1 MESSETRF
9 YEGTVPNIVAIGQFV
24 PIIFEATG
32 KPGDQAVGFF
42 QSLCTA
48 GGNHILPAFRST
60 DSLMAQIQIIIAK
73 VNAQM
78 ALYHLRVNG
87 VG

>member
-1 MESSETRF
+1 M
-9 YEGTVPNIVAIGQFV
+9 
-24 PIIFEATG
+24 
-32 KPGDQAVGFF
+32 
-42 QSLCTA
+42 
-48 GGNHILPAFRST
+48 PAFRSA